1 MWECNGLFI
10 YFTSELG
17 LVSVRFIKGIHLKEQ
32 FLEIVS
38 WKNSLID
45 VSLTSD
51 LG

>member
-1 MWECNGLFI
+1 MWEFNGLFI

-17 LVSVRFIKGIHLKEQ
+17 SVSVRFIKGIHLKEQ
-32 FLEIVS
+32 LKIVP